1 MSTIICS
8 IIDITGVEAAHSDA
22 PKLHENAA
30 QSRSEIVA
38 ARPPPPTKFNRR
50 QAGTSSEAKPM
61 QKSDRLDLSYIQA
74 MRRHIGDQIYDSE
87 LCPVIGKLEQE
98 DLWASLDDMF
108 MQ

>member
-1 MSTIICS
+1 
-8 IIDITGVEAAHSDA
+8 
-22 PKLHENAA
+22 
-30 QSRSEIVA
+30 
-38 ARPPPPTKFNRR
+38 
-50 QAGTSSEAKPM
+50 M